1 MMDDEESGSRSER
14 AGNRSKIGPK
24 QGRGL
29 GVVPAPIAEEP
40 LRRGPPE
47 FAANVQVTETE
58 REWIREH
65 LGVFHK
71 DELILDVVRR
81 IKAGKEATVYACT
94 GHPNTG
100 RAVIAAKL
108 YRERSLRSVKN
119 TSDYQQGRSML
130 DEEGKASWR
139 LDRSGAQKSKRG
151 KAVAQVSWLMH
162 EYTLLETLHAQGGDV
177 PQPIAHNEQGLLLEF
192 IGDDLDAAPTLNDV
206 ELDAAEAQPLFERV
220 LFNIELLLG
229 LGWVHG
235 DLSAYNI
242 LYHRGRIFLIDFPQV
257 VDARNHPKARAI
269 FDRDLDRVAQYFSA
283 MGWSADHHGIG
294 DQLWSKYVS
303 DADADS
309 LDDAEG

>member
-1 MMDDEESGSRSER
+1 MIDDEDSGSRSER
-14 AGNRSKIGPK
+14 AGTRSKTGPK
-24 QGRGL
+24 HARSL
-29 GVVPAPIAEEP
+29 GGAPAPVADEP

-94 GHPNTG
+94 GHPSTG

-119 TSDYQQGRSML
+119 TTEYQQGRSML

-177 PQPIAHNEQGLLLEF
+177 PQPLAHNDQGLLLEF

-206 ELDAAEAQPLFERV
+206 ELDAGEAQPLFERV
-220 LFNIELLLG
+220 LFNIELMLG
-229 LGWVHG
+229 LGWIHG

-242 LYHRGRIFLIDFPQV
+242 LYQPGTITIIDFAQA
-257 VDARNHPKARAI
+257 VDPRYNLEVYPLLLRDVERVCRYFARYGVTAEA
-269 FDRDLDRVAQYFSA
+269 DRLASA
-283 MGWSADHHGIG
+283 MWNRYLRG
-294 DQLWSKYVS
+294 
-303 DADADS
+303 
-309 LDDAEG
+309 E